1 MKERRGF
8 KINPAIAG
16 FTLIIIISLIVL
28 TSGVLWFTLSFE
40 TVDVT
45 EYGLKQH
52 SIDRWIDESQIY
64 EAGRHDVGIWF
75 DMIRFPAT
83 VQVIEYFSPEVGET
97 RSASESPLGS
107 RSKDGLLISIEVAF
121 HYKLRKNQL
130 VDLYKEFANTYHE
143 RYIGEGRTSLRDAAS
158 FFNAIEFFNNRT
170 GIAIVME
177 DVLRESLNEMYADVV
192 YLQLRDVNL
201 PDEFEDA
208 LKRVQVAQQ
217 EYEIAQF
224 EQQSAIVRAQ
234 TKILE
239 AQAQANITVISAEAD
254 AEAFG
259 INMKAQAEAL
269 NITLNTQSLAYYGMA
284 QQLNLTST
292 ELLSLLWIM
301 AIVEHDE
308 SLLIIGENTPILTIP
323 ANTTGS

>member
-1 MKERRGF
+1 MSEKRGF
-8 KINPAIAG
+8 KINPALAG
-16 FTLIIIISLIVL
+16 FALIIIVSFVLLSSGLI
-28 TSGVLWFTLSFE
+28 WFTMSFE

-52 SIDRWIDESQIY
+52 SIDRWIDETQIY

-83 VQVIEYFSPEVGET
+83 VQVVEYFSPEPGEIRT
-97 RSASESPLGS
+97 SSESPLGS
-107 RSKDGLLISIEVAF
+107 RSNDGLLISIEVAF

-130 VDLYKEFANTYHE
+130 LNLYKEFANTYHD

-170 GIAIVME
+170 GVQIVME
-177 DVLRESLNEMYADVV
+177 EILTESLNEMYADVV
-192 YLQLRDVNL
+192 FLQLRDVNL

-208 LKRVQVAQQ
+208 LRRVQVAQQ
-217 EYEIAQF
+217 EFEIALF
-224 EQQSAIVRAQ
+224 EQDAAIVRAQ
-234 TKILE
+234 TRTLE
-239 AQAQANITVISAEAD
+239 AQAQANITVLTAEAN

-259 INMKAQAEAL
+259 INMKAQADAL
-269 NITLNTQSLAYYGMA
+269 NITLNTQSLAYYGMG

-292 ELLSLLWIM
+292 ELLSLLWIL
-301 AIVEHDE
+301 AIMEHDE

-323 ANTTGS
+323 VNGTGS